1 MGADDSESG
10 LHAGAVVPSRA
21 DSVPATRAFL
31 IRLLQG
37 WSVTEDVVESA
48 ALLTTEIM
56 ANALEHG
63 AGLVSVGISLD
74 EGLLHIGVGDKAKE
88 RQPEVRALDSESD
101 SGRGMW
107 IVDILARNWGYD
119 PAPGGVGKT
128 VWFELSS
135 AAPQPVGPG

>member
-1 MGADDSESG
+1 
-10 LHAGAVVPSRA
+10 LHAGAVGPSRV

-37 WSVTEDVVESA
+37 WSVADEVVESA
-48 ALLTTEIM
+48 ALLATEIM

-63 AGLVSVGISLD
+63 AGLLSVGIALD
-74 EGLLHIGVGDKAKE
+74 EGMLHIGVGDKAKE
-88 RQPEVRALDSESD
+88 RQPEVQALDNESD

-107 IVDILARNWGYD
+107 IVDILASSWGSD
-119 PAPGGVGKT
+119 PTPGGIGKT

-135 AAPQPVGPG
+135 A

>member
-1 MGADDSESG
+1 MAADNAEAG
-10 LHAGAVVPSRA
+10 LNAGAVVPSRV

-31 IRLLQG
+31 TRLLEG
-37 WSVTEDVVESA
+37 WSVADDVVESA

-63 AGLVSVGISLD
+63 NGLVSIGIALD
-74 EGLLHIGVGDKAKE
+74 KGLLHISVGDNAATS
-88 RQPEVRALDSESD
+88 QPHVLSMDSDSD

-107 IVDILARNWGYD
+107 IVDILAQDWGSE
-119 PAPGGVGKT
+119 ATPGGIGKT

-135 AAPQPVGPG
+135 AEPSVSS